1 MKKFIRSILI
11 SAAIF
16 AAYATAAEKVYMP
29 PVGTTNI
36 HSDYGI
42 AAQKLMKTYIED
54 DGRFILIEGTVEDSV
69 DISKP
74 ETLNNKAVSKGC
86 SKILIAEFTRLGEN
100 VILSFK
106 LYNTGSEAPI
116 WQDRLKAANPDDFDP
131 IIQRVARTIGTKQKA
146 TNDQDIYNVTQNE
159 TKQPKRMKAYSY
171 FGLGLGG
178 MVPLSP
184 SVDMAPGLNVFGMYD
199 TQSFLIG
206 LDANF
211 WGMSD
216 DSRYNYLDFAIS
228 AYYAFGRKFI
238 APYIG
243 GGMNY
248 SAVDYN
254 TDVTVHSKV
263 TRYDSSIKDYKTT
276 EEDTKKS
283 YSDSKSGIGAFVGG
297 GVMLN
302 RASNIVLFA
311 EAKYFVNFYK
321 LAEPKDEITDEE
333 WNKYDSWDSDSDLP
347 SKSRKLFQGFMFNL
361 KLGYGF

>member
-1 MKKFIRSILI
+1 MKHFIRNILI
-11 SAAIF
+11 SAAAF
-16 AAYATAAEKVYMP
+16 ASIAVAAEKVYMP

-36 HSDYGI
+36 HSDYGV

-54 DGRFILIEGTVEDSV
+54 DGRFILVEGTAEDSV

-74 ETLNNKAVSKGC
+74 ESLNNKAVSKSC

-106 LYNTGSEAPI
+106 LYNTGSEAPV

-146 TNDQDIYNVTQNE
+146 TTDQDIYNVTETE
-159 TKQPKRMKAYSY
+159 TKQPRRKKAFSY

-184 SVDMAPGLNVFGMYD
+184 TVDMAPGLNFFGMYD

-206 LDANF
+206 IDANL

-216 DSRYNYLDFAIS
+216 DSRYTYGDFGIS
-228 AYYAFGRKFI
+228 AYYAFGRRFV

-248 SAVDYN
+248 SGVDYN
-254 TDVTVHSKV
+254 TKVTVKEKNEKW
-263 TRYDSSIKDYKTT
+263 DSTIGDYKITY
-276 EEDTKKS
+276 EDKKHN

-321 LAEPKDEITDEE
+321 LKEPQERVSEEE
-333 WNKYDSWDSDSDLP
+333 WDKYDRWDSEDDLP
-347 SKSRKLFQGFMFNL
+347 SKSSKLFQGFMFNL

>member
-1 MKKFIRSILI
+1 MKHFIRNILI
-11 SAAIF
+11 SAAVF
-16 AAYATAAEKVYMP
+16 ASFAIGAEKVYMP

-42 AAQKLMKTYIED
+42 AAQKLVKTYIED
-54 DGRFILIEGTVEDSV
+54 DGRFILVEGTAEDSV

-74 ETLNNKAVSKGC
+74 ESLNNKAAAKGC
-86 SKILIAEFTRLGEN
+86 TKILVAEFTRLGEN

-131 IIQRVARTIGTKQKA
+131 IIQRVARTIGTKEKA
-146 TNDQDIYNVTQNE
+146 TTDQDIYNVTENE
-159 TKQPKRMKAYSY
+159 TKQPKRKKAFSY

-184 SVDMAPGLNVFGMYD
+184 SVDMAPGLNFFGMYD

-206 LDANF
+206 LDADL
-211 WGMSD
+211 WGLSD
-216 DSRYNYLDFAIS
+216 QSRYTYADFGIS
-228 AYYAFGRKFI
+228 AYYAFGRKFV
-238 APYIG
+238 APYVG

-248 SAVDYN
+248 SVVDYR
-254 TDVTVHSKV
+254 TEVTHM
-263 TRYDSSIKDYKTT
+263 TTERTYDYSINDYKTKT
-276 EEDTKKS
+276 HKTTDDFVDT
-283 YSDSKSGIGAFVGG
+283 KSGIGAFVGG

-311 EAKYFVNFYK
+311 EAKYFINFYK
-321 LAEPKDEITDEE
+321 LIDPQAEVSQEDWENYDYGRGSLPK
-333 WNKYDSWDSDSDLP
+333 
-347 SKSRKLFQGFMFNL
+347 KSSKLFQGFMFNL

>member
-1 MKKFIRSILI
+1 MKHLIRNILI
-11 SAAIF
+11 AATVLGASAI
-16 AAYATAAEKVYMP
+16 AAEKVYMP

-36 HSDYGI
+36 HSDYGV
-42 AAQKLMKTYIED
+42 AAQKLVKTYIED
-54 DGRFILIEGTVEDSV
+54 DGRFILIEGTAEDSV

-74 ETLNNKAVSKGC
+74 ESVNSKATAKGC
-86 SKILIAEFTRLGEN
+86 TKILVAEFTRLGEN

-106 LYNTGSEAPI
+106 LYNTGNDAPI

-131 IIQRVARTIGTKQKA
+131 IIQRVARTIGTNQKA
-146 TNDQDIYNVTQNE
+146 TTDQDIYNVTENE
-159 TKQPKRMKAYSY
+159 TKQPKRMKAFSY

-184 SVDMAPGLNVFGMYD
+184 VVDMAPGINFFGMYD

-206 LDANF
+206 LDADL
-211 WGMSD
+211 WGLSD
-216 DSRYNYLDFAIS
+216 QSRYTYADFGIS

-248 SAVDYN
+248 SIVDFRTEVTHPRTTREYDYTIGESKTKTSN
-254 TDVTVHSKV
+254 VKDDYTDT
-263 TRYDSSIKDYKTT
+263 
-276 EEDTKKS
+276 
-283 YSDSKSGIGAFVGG
+283 KSGIGAFVGG

-321 LAEPKDEITDEE
+321 LVEPQSKVTEEE
-333 WNKYDSWDSDSDLP
+333 WDSYWSDDNKIP
-347 SKSRKLFQGFMFNL
+347 KKSSKLFQGFMFNL